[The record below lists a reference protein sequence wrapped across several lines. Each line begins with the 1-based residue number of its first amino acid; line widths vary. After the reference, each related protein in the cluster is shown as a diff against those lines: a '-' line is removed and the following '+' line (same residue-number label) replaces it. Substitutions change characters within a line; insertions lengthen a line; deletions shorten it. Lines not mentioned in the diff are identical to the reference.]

1 LEKFTEKK
9 VITRKAE
16 QILEILG
23 NLERVKDFYLAGGT
37 ALALQIGHRISED
50 FDFFTI
56 KSFDSDIFFKFLLN
70 NFKEKIKKT
79 KSDQGMLYININNI
93 STSFIEFKYPLLQ
106 KKMQV
111 FKGIRIAGIK
121 DIGAMKI
128 SAITGR
134 GAKRDFIDLY
144 FLFKLGYSLKELIYF
159 YYQKFN
165 SNTENNTLLYKSLL
179 YFNDADEEETPVIFE
194 SVTWETI
201 KKEIKKE
208 VLNTFKRKII

>member
-1 LEKFTEKK
+1 MEGITEKK

-16 QILEILG
+16 QILELLG
-23 NLERVKDFYLAGGT
+23 NLDRLNDFYLAGGT
-37 ALALQIGHRISED
+37 ALALQIGHRISDD
-50 FDFFTI
+50 FDFFSI
-56 KSFDSDIFFKFLLN
+56 KSFDSDMLFNFLLK
-70 NFKEKIKKT
+70 NFKENIKKT
-79 KSDQGMLYININNI
+79 KSDHGMLYIKIKNI
-93 STSFIEFKYPLLQ
+93 SASFIEFKYPILQ

-144 FLFKLGYSLKELIYF
+144 FLFKLGYTLKELINF

-179 YFNDADEEETPVIFE
+179 YFNDADEQETPVIFE
-194 SVTWETI
+194 SVAWETI